1 MLAIVSYL
9 GGMID
14 YFQLEQS
21 TVYTDWFG
29 WRYQVNI
36 VTNGGE
42 NTVNTAADLKI
53 VYWFLGLVLI
63 FGVGF
68 AIWSKWRDHR
78 YR

>member
-14 YFQLEQS
+14 CFQLEQS

-42 NTVNTAADLKI
+42 NTVNTAADIKI

-68 AIWSKWRDHR
+68 AIWSKWCDHR